1 MAVNL
6 AKDFVL
12 DRLSEVISIVA
23 KRLTNVG
30 LFEDAAKLYEDINAL
45 KEVCYF
51 SWNMILAVHI
61 KIPTSY
67 ASKFKPQCQI
77 MPTLNVQLK
86 MFIIV

>member
-51 SWNMILAVHI
+51 SWSMILECTYQSTYFICKQIQTSMSNYVH
-61 KIPTSY
+61 
-67 ASKFKPQCQI
+67 
-77 MPTLNVQLK
+77 LNVKLK

>member
-12 DRLSEVISIVA
+12 DRLSEVINTVA

-51 SWNMILAVHI
+51 NWSMILDVLI
-61 KIPTSY
+61 KVPTSY
-67 ASKFKPQCQI
+67 ASKFKLQCQKI
-77 MPTLNVQLK
+77 STLMLTLK

>member
-12 DRLSEVISIVA
+12 DRLSEVISTVA

-51 SWNMILAVHI
+51 SWSMILDVHI
-61 KIPTSY
+61 KVPTSY
-67 ASKFKPQCQI
+67 ASQFKLQCQI
-77 MPTLNVQLK
+77 LSTLMLTLK